1 MEKKTS
7 MFKIVSIIMM
17 IGGIAATVGYIVT
30 AGAVAAVMSNSL
42 TRAEFMLRVGRDLN
56 SGLFWFGLVV
66 ALIAS
71 VIEIIAGALGMKNWN
86 DTSKAQLFMIFGG
99 AVAALQLLANI
110 LISVAYEFN
119 FFSILSG
126 LAIPVLYW
134 TAVLF
139 CILDFAVLAFIFL
152 TTLFQAIC
160 RQYP

>member
-1 MEKKTS
+1 MEKRTS

-30 AGAVAAVMSNSL
+30 AGAVAAVMSNAL
-42 TRAEFMLRVGRDLN
+42 TRAEFVLKVGKDIN

-86 DTSKAQLFMIFGG
+86 DKSKAQTFIILGG

-110 LISVAYEFN
+110 LISAAY
-119 FFSILSG
+119 
-126 LAIPVLYW
+126 
-134 TAVLF
+134 
-139 CILDFAVLAFIFL
+139 
-152 TTLFQAIC
+152 
-160 RQYP
+160 

>member
-1 MEKKTS
+1 
-7 MFKIVSIIMM
+7 
-17 IGGIAATVGYIVT
+17 
-30 AGAVAAVMSNSL
+30 
-42 TRAEFMLRVGRDLN
+42 MLRVGRDLN

-126 LAIPVLYW
+126 LAIPVLYIIG
-134 TAVLF
+134 AVMLKK
-139 CILDFAVLAFIFL
+139 
-152 TTLFQAIC
+152 QA
-160 RQYP
+160 Q

>member
-17 IGGIAATVGYIVT
+17 IGGIASTVGYIIT
-30 AGAVAAVMSNSL
+30 AGAVAAVMSNAI
-42 TRAEFMLRVGRDLN
+42 TRAEFILRVGKDIN

-71 VIEIIAGALGMKNWN
+71 VVEIIAGAMGMKNWN
-86 DTSKAQLFMIFGG
+86 DKSKAQLFMIMGG
-99 AVAALQLLANI
+99 AVVALQLLANI

-126 LAIPVLYW
+126 LAVPVLYVIG
-134 TAVLF
+134 AVMLKK
-139 CILDFAVLAFIFL
+139 
-152 TTLFQAIC
+152 QAD
-160 RQYP
+160 

>member
-86 DTSKAQLFMIFGG
+86 DTSKAQLCMIFGG

-126 LAIPVLYW
+126 LAIPVLYIIG
-134 TAVLF
+134 AVMLKK
-139 CILDFAVLAFIFL
+139 
-152 TTLFQAIC
+152 QA
-160 RQYP
+160 Q

>member
-1 MEKKTS
+1 
-7 MFKIVSIIMM
+7 
-17 IGGIAATVGYIVT
+17 
-30 AGAVAAVMSNSL
+30 
-42 TRAEFMLRVGRDLN
+42 MLRVGRDLN

-119 FFSILSG
+119 FISILSG
-126 LAIPVLYW
+126 LAIPVLYIIG
-134 TAVLF
+134 AVMLKK
-139 CILDFAVLAFIFL
+139 
-152 TTLFQAIC
+152 QA
-160 RQYP
+160 Q

>member
-119 FFSILSG
+119 RLS
-126 LAIPVLYW
+126 VW